1 MKISALKEQ
10 IKNPDRVNVFVDG
23 SYSFS
28 LTISEVLDAKIRVG
42 NELNQQDV
50 EAFKKL
56 SSDGK
61 IKARSYEW
69 LLNRPHSTREFQDY
83 LRKKRVEPEFVE
95 RLVAYFTEKN
105 VLSDERFSEWF
116 TERAVRKHK
125 SVRQTQNGLR
135 SKGVSVQSHK
145 VLSDDKAALRELIEK
160 HSGKSRY
167 ADQARFIRYLQGK
180 GFSYADIKEALML
193 REPEQGEVL

>member
-95 RLVAYFTEKN
+95 RLVGYFTEKN